1 MWSLFLWRYMI
12 IHGIYFGKDEIYN
25 KIRSEGGVWND
36 SKERPIFCLIES
48 AEHAGLYWA
57 IPLGNWNHRDDK
69 AKERIRKYI
78 NFPDTD
84 LRSCFYHLGKTD
96 TDTIFFISDAIPI
109 TDKYIEREYLNRYSK
124 QQQIIKNKKLI
135 SELERKLF
143 RILSDENANPNKYRQ
158 HITDIKNK
166 LIEELDS

>member
-1 MWSLFLWRYMI
+1 MWSLFVWRYMN

-25 KIRSEGGVWND
+25 MIRSEGGVWN
-36 SKERPIFCLIES
+36 
-48 AEHAGLYWA
+48 
-57 IPLGNWNHRDDK
+57 
-69 AKERIRKYI
+69 
-78 NFPDTD
+78 
-84 LRSCFYHLGKTD
+84 
-96 TDTIFFISDAIPI
+96 
-109 TDKYIEREYLNRYSK
+109 RYSQK
-124 QQQIIKNKKLI
+124 QQVIKNKKLI